1 MPDEPRMER
10 LGDLHRAGGAG
21 AFMSLLV
28 AAAFVAVS
36 IPTVCRLQFFNSIE
50 DIVIE
55 TALEARR
62 DGHWLIP
69 QMLGETRTRK
79 PPLATWLAAVSTRPA
94 TVEGLSDPARRED
107 AYKRLAWETR
117 LPALLAAGLTVFAAC
132 ELGRLLLGSTAG
144 GVATGVVTATSMAF
158 LDYAR
163 LAAPDTH
170 LALWVTATNL
180 LLARAIFRGE
190 RWVGCCGAGVCLG
203 LAMMSKGPV
212 ALLQTLAP
220 IFLFALFRRA
230 GDGGNWRRWPAPA
243 AVGAALFLAVALPWP
258 LLMLA
263 KVPGVTQIWLGEVTR
278 ADAADPRPD
287 RWYASLLF
295 ARHFMPWTLWL
306 LLGLAGV
313 ARSLR
318 QEQRSRV
325 ELAFWLFVVPVAVM
339 ACFPERKPRYILPM
353 IPAGAVLAAWAMID
367 VLDRDVVSRG
377 LRRLYAVH
385 WLLVG
390 FIAVGGIVLLVR
402 PGGLTWGIA
411 AVISA
416 VTIGLSAASWAV
428 TKQRV
433 VALVVASGLAV
444 ACFDVVHAFTIPPG
458 DGRLSI
464 MQPLA
469 DAIVARAGN
478 MTVVSFYPEQPERNA
493 PLNLSIYLNRVVKPV
508 PSATDHGDEAR
519 VVVAGSTARARF
531 EPPGDWAPIGG
542 LRRSDVYWQAFLV
555 KP

>member
-1 MPDEPRMER
+1 MVTEPSIEDRTQR
-10 LGDLHRAGGAG
+10 RGGGVLA
-21 AFMSLLV
+21 SLLV
-28 AAAFVAVS
+28 AVAFVAIS
-36 IPTVCRLQFFNSIE
+36 IPTVCRLQFYNSIE

-69 QMLGETRTRK
+69 QMLGDARTRK
-79 PPLATWLAAVSTRPA
+79 PPLATWLSAVSTRPA
-94 TVEGLSDPARRED
+94 TVAALSDPARRED
-107 AYKRLAWETR
+107 AYKRLAREMR
-117 LPALLAAGLTVFAAC
+117 LPALLAAALTVFAAC
-132 ELGRLLLGSTAG
+132 EFGRLILGMTAG
-144 GVATGVVTATSMAF
+144 GVTTGVITATSMAF

-180 LLARAIFRGE
+180 LFARAIFRGE

-220 IFLFALFRRA
+220 VIVFASFRR
-230 GDGGNWRRWPAPA
+230 GGSRLGWRNWLTPTALG
-243 AVGAALFLAVALPWP
+243 VALFLSIALPWP
-258 LLMLA
+258 MLMLA

-287 RWYASLLF
+287 RWYAALLF
-295 ARHFMPWTLWL
+295 VRHFMPWTLWL
-306 LLGLAGV
+306 LLGLIGV
-313 ARSLR
+313 AGAVWRK
-318 QEQRSRV
+318 QRSRV
-325 ELAFWLFVVPVAVM
+325 DLAFWMFVVPVAVM

-353 IPAGAVLAAWAMID
+353 IPPGAVLAAWAMIN
-367 VLDRDVVSRG
+367 VLDRDDVSRG
-377 LRRLYAVH
+377 LRRFYAGVH

-390 FIAVGGIVLLVR
+390 FIAIGGVALLVR

-411 AVISA
+411 TVIAVVICA
-416 VTIGLSAASWAV
+416 LAAALWMLAKS
-428 TKQRV
+428 RV
-433 VALVVASGLAV
+433 VALVIASGLAV

-464 MQPLA
+464 MKPLA
-469 DAIVARAGN
+469 DAIIARAGN
-478 MTVVSFYPEQPERNA
+478 MTTVSFYPEQPERNA
-493 PLNLSIYLNRVVKPV
+493 PLNLSIYLNRVVQPV
-508 PSATDHGDEAR
+508 PSVTDPGGKPR

-531 EPPGDWAPIGG
+531 EPPPDWERIGG
-542 LRRSDVYWQAFLV
+542 LRRSDVDWQALIA